1 MSQKIE
7 EVILFQLDQT
17 TKITKQYSQREM
29 EKLGIDITI
38 EQWVLLKIIS
48 ESEVLSQRELALKSS
63 RDPASIT
70 RTLDILQK
78 KEFIKREP
86 ILNNRRTYNISLT
99 NEGERFVQDNLA
111 FIVAQRKR
119 SVKGFTNEELKLLSN
134 MLKRI
139 QSNMS

>member
-1 MSQKIE
+1 MNQKIE

-17 TKITKQYSQREM
+17 TKITKQYPQREM